1 MRVPLSWLR
10 EYVELPAAVTGREVA
25 EQLIR
30 AGLEVETVEES
41 DLTGPL
47 VVGKV
52 LTYENEP
59 QKNGKT
65 IRWCSL
71 DIGAAEPQWVVC
83 GAHNFEVGDLVV
95 VVLPGAVL
103 PGGFAIAARKTYGH
117 VSNGMICSSS
127 ELGLGDD
134 GTHGI
139 VVLEPD
145 EGQPGDDAIEL
156 LALRDDVLDI
166 AVTPDRGYCLS
177 IRGVAREVA
186 TAYGVP
192 LSDPADLALTGSGVD
207 GYPVRVDDADACSV
221 FVTRTVTGIDPAAT
235 SPRWMQ
241 KRLLASGMRPISI
254 AVDITNYVM
263 LELGNPIHGYDKNL
277 LSGEIVVRRAQ
288 QGEKLVTLDD
298 QTREL
303 DAEDLLITDASGPI
317 GLAGVMGGATTELSA
332 TTRDVVIEAAH
343 FDAIV
348 IARTSRRHKLSTEGS
363 KRWEREV
370 DPNLPRYAAQR
381 VADLLTEHAGG
392 TTLPDETV
400 IDTHPKPAPVNLR
413 ADHPARVAGA
423 PITIEETVRH
433 LESVGCTVEAAAAD
447 AVAAPLAAGVHA
459 PALVITAGTPSD
471 AGAPADAG
479 EGVGEAARGG
489 VGGAAAPA
497 SGATGARGGDALAP
511 STAVG
516 AGGVVGGGVVAGDDL
531 LTVTPPSWR
540 PDLVDPNDFA
550 EEVIRLFGYD
560 NVPSVL
566 PAAAGG
572 QGLTV
577 AQKRRR
583 RVATALVGA
592 GLTEVVSYPFAGP
605 ADFDALGLPADDSRR
620 TTVQL
625 VNPISD
631 EEPSMQTTLLATL
644 LRTAERNV
652 GRGASDLAI
661 FQTGLVFLPK
671 AETKPAP
678 LPSVAQRPSDAEIQA
693 LYDAL
698 PDQPLHV
705 GVVLTG
711 ALTPTGWWGKGSPAG
726 WADAVQVA
734 RLIASAVGVEPV
746 VRNAEY
752 APWHPGRCAEF
763 SIDGTVIGH
772 AGELHPKVC
781 QAFGLPARSSAVE
794 LNLGV
799 LIDAA
804 PESISARPF
813 SSYPVAK
820 EDVALIVP
828 AEVSSAEVQAALT
841 EGAGELL
848 EAVRLFDVYT
858 GEQIGEGKKSL
869 AFALRFR
876 APDRTLKEN
885 EVAGA
890 RQAAVQVAVDRFGA
904 VQRVG

>member
-10 EYVELPAAVTGREVA
+10 EYVDLPGDVTGRQVA

-52 LTYENEP
+52 LSYDDEP

-71 DIGAAEPQWVVC
+71 DIGKDEPQWVVC

-117 VSNGMICSSS
+117 VSNGMICSSA

-139 VVLEPD
+139 VVLEPG
-145 EGQPGDDAIEL
+145 EATPGDDAIEL

-177 IRGVAREVA
+177 IRGVAREAA

-192 LSDPADLALTGSGVD
+192 LKDPADLPLNGSGEG
-207 GYPVRVDDADACSV
+207 GYPVRVDDAKACSV
-221 FVTRTVTGIDPAAT
+221 FVTRTVTGIDAKSL

-241 KRLLASGMRPISI
+241 QRLLASGMRPISI
-254 AVDITNYVM
+254 GVDVTNYVM
-263 LELGNPIHGYDKNL
+263 LELGQPIHGYDKAR
-277 LSGEIVVRRAQ
+277 LSGEIVVRRANA
-288 QGEKLVTLDD
+288 GEKLMTLDD

-303 DAEDLLITDASGPI
+303 DAEDLLITDDTGPI
-317 GLAGVMGGATTELSA
+317 GIAGVMGGASTEISEA
-332 TTRDVVIEAAH
+332 TTDVVIEAAH
-343 FDAIV
+343 FDPIV
-348 IARTSRRHKLSTEGS
+348 IARASRRHKLSSEAS
-363 KRWEREV
+363 RRFEREV

-381 VADLLTEHAGG
+381 VADLLAEYAGG
-392 TTLPDETV
+392 TILAEETV
-400 IDTHPKPAPVNLR
+400 VDTHPQPSPVTLR
-413 ADHPARVAGA
+413 ADHAARVAGA
-423 PITIEETVRH
+423 PITLEETVRH
-433 LESVGCTVEAAAAD
+433 LESVGCTIEVAAAD
-447 AVAAPLAAGVHA
+447 AVAAPLAAGAHA
-459 PALVITAGTPSD
+459 PALAEAGTTT
-471 AGAPADAG
+471 
-479 EGVGEAARGG
+479 V
-489 VGGAAAPA
+489 A
-497 SGATGARGGDALAP
+497 STRIE
-511 STAVG
+511 
-516 AGGVVGGGVVAGDDL
+516 GDDL

-540 PDLVDPNDFA
+540 PDLRDPNDFA

-560 NVPSVL
+560 NVPSIL
-566 PAAAGG
+566 PPAPGG

-577 AQKRRR
+577 SQKRRR
-583 RVATALVGA
+583 KVATALVGA
-592 GLTEVVSYPFAGP
+592 GLTEVVSYPFTGA
-605 ADFDALGLPADDSRR
+605 ADFDAMGIPADDSRR
-620 TTVQL
+620 TTVKL
-625 VNPISD
+625 VNPLSD

-652 GRGASDLAI
+652 GRGANDLAI
-661 FQTGLVFLPK
+661 FQTGLVFHPK
-671 AETKPAP
+671 QETKPAP
-678 LPSVAQRPSDAEIQA
+678 LPSVEHRPSDAEVQS

-711 ALTPTGWWGKGSPAG
+711 ALTPTGWWGKGRPAG
-726 WADAVQVA
+726 WADAVQIA

-746 VRNAEY
+746 VKNAEL
-752 APWHPGRCAEF
+752 APWHPGRCAEL
-763 SIDGTVIGH
+763 SVDGKVVGH

-781 QAFGLPARSSAVE
+781 QAFGLPARSSAAE
-794 LNLGV
+794 LDLEA
-799 LIDAA
+799 LIAA
-804 PESISARPF
+804 GPESVTAHPF

-828 AEVSSAEVQAALT
+828 AEVSAADVQVALA

-848 EAVRLFDVYT
+848 ESVRLFDVYT
-858 GEQIGEGKKSL
+858 GEQIGAGKKSL

-885 EVAGA
+885 EVADA
-890 RQAAVQVAVDRFGA
+890 RQAAVQVTVDRFGA

>member
-10 EYVELPAAVTGREVA
+10 EYVDLPADVTGRQVG

-71 DIGAAEPQWVVC
+71 DIGKDEPQWVVC

-95 VVLPGAVL
+95 VVLPGAIL

-139 VVLEPD
+139 VVLEPG
-145 EGQPGDDAIEL
+145 EATPGDDAIEL
-156 LALRDDVLDI
+156 LALKDDVLDI

-177 IRGVAREVA
+177 IRGVAREAA
-186 TAYGVP
+186 TAYGVA
-192 LSDPADLALTGSGVD
+192 LKDPAELALDGSGAG
-207 GYPVRVDDADACSV
+207 GYPVHVDDAEACSV
-221 FVTRTVTGIDPAAT
+221 FVTRTVTGIDAKAL

-254 AVDITNYVM
+254 GVDVANYVM
-263 LELGNPIHGYDKNL
+263 LELGQPIHTYDKAR
-277 LSGEIVVRRAQ
+277 LSGEIVVRRANA
-288 QGEKLVTLDD
+288 GEKLMTLDD

-303 DAEDLLITDASGPI
+303 DVEDLLITDDSGAI
-317 GLAGVMGGATTELSA
+317 GVAGVMGGASTEISDA
-332 TTRDVVIEAAH
+332 TADVVIEAAH
-343 FDAIV
+343 FDPIV
-348 IARTSRRHKLSTEGS
+348 IARASRRHKLSSEAS
-363 KRWEREV
+363 RRFEREV
-370 DPNLPRYAAQR
+370 DPLLPRYAAQR
-381 VADLLTEHAGG
+381 VADLLAEYAGG
-392 TTLPDETV
+392 TILPEETV
-400 IDTHPKPAPVNLR
+400 VDTHPLPEPVTLR
-413 ADHPARVAGA
+413 ADHAARVAGA
-423 PITIEETVRH
+423 PITLEETVRH

-447 AVAAPLAAGVHA
+447 ATAAPLAAGVHA
-459 PALVITAGTPSD
+459 PVLA
-471 AGAPADAG
+471 
-479 EGVGEAARGG
+479 GVGATT
-489 VGGAAAPA
+489 V
-497 SGATGARGGDALAP
+497 GATN
-511 STAVG
+511 VE
-516 AGGVVGGGVVAGDDL
+516 GDDL

-540 PDLVDPNDFA
+540 PDLRDPNDFA
-550 EEVIRLFGYD
+550 EEVIRLFGFD

-566 PAAAGG
+566 PAAPGG

-577 AQKRRR
+577 SQKRRR
-583 RVATALVGA
+583 KVATALVGA
-592 GLTEVVSYPFAGP
+592 GLTEVVSYPFTGE
-605 ADFDALGLPADDSRR
+605 ADFDAMGLPADDPRR
-620 TTVQL
+620 TTVKL

-631 EEPSMQTTLLATL
+631 EEPSMQTMLLATL

-652 GRGASDLAI
+652 GRGATDLAI

-678 LPSVAQRPSDAEIQA
+678 LPSVAHRPSDAEIQS

-711 ALTPTGWWGKGSPAG
+711 SLTPTGWWGKGRPAG
-726 WADAVQVA
+726 WADAVQIA
-734 RLIASAVGVEPV
+734 RLISSAVGVEPV
-746 VRNAEY
+746 VTNVEL
-752 APWHPGRCAEF
+752 APWHPGRCAQF
-763 SIDGTVIGH
+763 AIDGKVVGY

-781 QAFGLPARSSAVE
+781 QAFGLPTRSSAVE
-794 LNLGV
+794 LDLEA
-799 LIDAA
+799 LIAVG
-804 PESISARPF
+804 PESITAHPF

-820 EDVALIVP
+820 EDVALIV
-828 AEVSSAEVQAALT
+828 AADVAAADVEAALA

-848 EAVRLFDVYT
+848 ESVRLFDVYT

-885 EVAGA
+885 EVADA
-890 RQAAVQVAVDRFGA
+890 RQAAVQVTVDRFNA

>member
-10 EYVELPAAVTGREVA
+10 EYVELPAEVTGRDLG
-25 EQLIR
+25 EQLVR

-71 DIGAAEPQWVVC
+71 DIGKDEPQWVVC

-103 PGGFAIAARKTYGH
+103 PGGFAISARKTYGH
-117 VSNGMICSSS
+117 VSNGMICSST

-134 GTHGI
+134 GTDGI
-139 VVLEPD
+139 VVLEPG
-145 EGQPGDDAIEL
+145 EGVPGDDAIEL
-156 LALRDDVLDI
+156 LSLTDDVLDI

-177 IRGVAREVA
+177 IRGVAREAA
-186 TAYGVP
+186 TAYGLP
-192 LSDPADLALTGSGVD
+192 LKDPAALTLTGSGAG
-207 GYPVRVDDADACSV
+207 GYPVRVDDAKACTT
-221 FVTRTVTGIDPAAT
+221 FVTRTVTGIDAKAV
-235 SPRWMQ
+235 SPRWLQ

-254 AVDITNYVM
+254 GVDVTNYVM
-263 LELGNPIHGYDKNL
+263 LELGQPIHGYDKDR
-277 LSGEIVVRRAQ
+277 LSGEIVVRRATS
-288 QGEKLVTLDD
+288 GEKLVTLDD

-303 DAEDLLITDASGPI
+303 DAEDLLIVDDSGPI
-317 GLAGVMGGATTELSA
+317 GIAGVMGGASTEISETTTE
-332 TTRDVVIEAAH
+332 VVIEAAH
-343 FDAIV
+343 FDPIV
-348 IARTSRRHKLSTEGS
+348 IARASRRHKLSSEAS
-363 KRWEREV
+363 RRFEREV
-370 DPNLPRYAAQR
+370 DPQLPRYAAQR
-381 VADLLTEHAGG
+381 VADLLAELAGG
-392 TTLPDETV
+392 TILTDETV
-400 IDTHPKPAPVNLR
+400 VDTHPQPEPVVIR
-413 ADHPARVAGA
+413 ADHAARVAGA
-423 PITIEETVRH
+423 PITIEETLRH
-433 LESVGCTVEAAAAD
+433 LKSVGCTIEPAAAD
-447 AVAAPLAAGVHA
+447 AVPAALAAGVHS
-459 PALVITAGTPSD
+459 PALA
-471 AGAPADAG
+471 
-479 EGVGEAARGG
+479 EG
-489 VGGAAAPA
+489 
-497 SGATGARGGDALAP
+497 
-511 STAVG
+511 
-516 AGGVVGGGVVAGDDL
+516 GDDL
-531 LTVTPPSWR
+531 LAVTPPSWR
-540 PDLVDPNDFA
+540 PDLRDPNDFA
-550 EEVIRLFGYD
+550 EEAIRLFGYD

-566 PAAAGG
+566 PPAPGG

-577 AQKRRR
+577 SQRRRR

-592 GLTEVVSYPFAGP
+592 GLTEVVSYPFTGD
-605 ADFDALGLPADDSRR
+605 ADFDAMGLPADDARR
-620 TTVQL
+620 TTVKL
-625 VNPISD
+625 VNPLSD
-631 EEPSMQTTLLATL
+631 EEPSLQTTLLATL
-644 LRTAERNV
+644 LRTAERNT
-652 GRGASDLAI
+652 GRGQTDLAI
-661 FQTGLVFLPK
+661 FQTGLVFKPK
-671 AETKPAP
+671 AETKAAP
-678 LPSVAQRPSDAEIQA
+678 RLPVEGRPSDADVQS

-711 ALTPTGWWGKGSPAG
+711 ALTPTGWWGKARPAG
-726 WADAVQVA
+726 WADAVQIA

-746 VRNAEY
+746 VKNVEL

-763 SIDGTVIGH
+763 SVDGKVVGH

-794 LNLGV
+794 LDLEA
-799 LIDAA
+799 LITAG
-804 PESISARPF
+804 PESVTAVPF

-820 EDVALIVP
+820 EDVALIVAADVAA
-828 AEVSSAEVQAALT
+828 AEVEAALV

-848 EAVRLFDVYT
+848 ESVRLFDLYT

-876 APDRTLKEN
+876 AADRTLKDT
-885 EVAGA
+885 EVAEA

>member
-10 EYVELPAAVTGREVA
+10 EYVDLPADVTGRQVA

-71 DIGAAEPQWVVC
+71 DIGKDEPQWVVC

-117 VSNGMICSSS
+117 VSNGMICSST

-139 VVLEPD
+139 VVLEPG
-145 EGQPGDDAIEL
+145 EAKPGDDAIEL
-156 LALRDDVLDI
+156 LSLRDDVLDI

-177 IRGVAREVA
+177 IRGVAREAA

-192 LSDPADLALTGSGVD
+192 LKDPAELALNGSGAN
-207 GYPVRVDDADACSV
+207 GYPVRVDDAGACSV
-221 FVTRTVTGIDPAAT
+221 FVTRTVTGIDPQAL

-254 AVDITNYVM
+254 GVDVANYVM
-263 LELGNPIHGYDKNL
+263 LELGQPIHTYDEAR
-277 LSGEIVVRRAQ
+277 LSGGIVVRRANA
-288 QGEKLVTLDD
+288 GEKLMTLDD

-303 DAEDLLITDASGPI
+303 DAEDLLITDDSGPI
-317 GLAGVMGGATTELSA
+317 GIAGVMGGASTEISDA
-332 TTRDVVIEAAH
+332 TTDVVIEAAH
-343 FDAIV
+343 FDPIV
-348 IARTSRRHKLSTEGS
+348 IARASRRHKLSSEAS
-363 KRWEREV
+363 RRFEREV
-370 DPNLPRYAAQR
+370 DPALPRYAAQR
-381 VADLLTEHAGG
+381 VADLLAEHAGG
-392 TTLPDETV
+392 TILPDETV
-400 IDTHPKPAPVNLR
+400 VDTHPAPSPVNLR
-413 ADHPARVAGA
+413 ADHAARVAGA
-423 PITIEETVRH
+423 VITLDETLKH
-433 LESVGCTVEAAAAD
+433 LQSVGCTVEAAAAD
-447 AVAAPLAAGVHA
+447 AVAAPLAAGAHA
-459 PALVITAGTPSD
+459 PALETVGTTTLGSSRL
-471 AGAPADAG
+471 
-479 EGVGEAARGG
+479 V
-489 VGGAAAPA
+489 
-497 SGATGARGGDALAP
+497 
-511 STAVG
+511 
-516 AGGVVGGGVVAGDDL
+516 GDDL
-531 LTVTPPSWR
+531 LAVTPPSWR
-540 PDLVDPNDFA
+540 PDLRDPNDFA

-566 PAAAGG
+566 PAAPGG

-577 AQKRRR
+577 SQRRRR

-592 GLTEVVSYPFAGP
+592 GLTEVVSYPFTGD
-605 ADFDALGLPADDSRR
+605 ADFDAMAIPADDSRR
-620 TTVQL
+620 TTVKL
-625 VNPISD
+625 VNPLSD

-652 GRGASDLAI
+652 GRGATDLAI

-678 LPSVAQRPSDAEIQA
+678 LPSVAHRPSDDEIQA

-705 GVVLTG
+705 GAVLTG
-711 ALTPTGWWGKGSPAG
+711 SLTPTGWWGKGRPAG
-726 WADAVQVA
+726 WADAVQIA

-746 VRNAEY
+746 VKNAEL

-763 SIDGTVIGH
+763 SLEDGTVVGH

-781 QAFGLPARSSAVE
+781 QAFGLPARSSALE
-794 LNLGV
+794 LDLDA
-799 LIDAA
+799 LIAA
-804 PESISARPF
+804 GPESITAHPF

-820 EDVALIVP
+820 EDVALIVAADVP
-828 AEVSSAEVQAALT
+828 AADVQDALA

-848 EAVRLFDVYT
+848 ESVRLFDVYT

-885 EVAGA
+885 EVADA
-890 RQAAVQVAVDRFGA
+890 RQAAVQVTVDRFNA

>member
-10 EYVELPAAVTGREVA
+10 EYVELPADVTGRQVG

-41 DLTGPL
+41 ELTGPL

-71 DIGAAEPQWVVC
+71 DIGKDEPQWVVC

-103 PGGFAIAARKTYGH
+103 PGGFAISARKTYGH
-117 VSNGMICSSS
+117 VSNGMICSSA

-139 VVLEPD
+139 VVLEPG
-145 EGQPGDDAIEL
+145 EAAPGADAIEL
-156 LALRDDVLDI
+156 LALSDDVLDI

-177 IRGVAREVA
+177 IRGVAREAA

-192 LSDPADLALTGSGVD
+192 LKDPADLALTGSGAG
-207 GYPVRVDDADACSV
+207 GYPVRVDDAAACSV
-221 FVTRTVTGIDPAAT
+221 FVTRTVTGIDAT
-235 SPRWMQ
+235 ALSPRWMQ
-241 KRLLASGMRPISI
+241 KRLLAAGMRPISI
-254 AVDITNYVM
+254 GVDVTNYVM
-263 LELGNPIHGYDKNL
+263 LELGQPIHGYDKGR
-277 LSGEIVVRRAQ
+277 LSGDIVVRRATA
-288 QGEKLVTLDD
+288 GEKLMTLDD

-303 DAEDLLITDASGPI
+303 DAEDLLITDDSGPI
-317 GLAGVMGGATTELSA
+317 GIAGVMGGASTEISDA
-332 TTRDVVIEAAH
+332 TTDVVIEAAH
-343 FDAIV
+343 FDPIV
-348 IARTSRRHKLSTEGS
+348 IARASRRHKLSSEAS
-363 KRWEREV
+363 RRFEREV
-370 DPNLPRYAAQR
+370 DPLLPRYAAQR
-381 VADLLTEHAGG
+381 VADLLAEYAGG
-392 TTLPDETV
+392 TVLSDETV
-400 IDTHPKPAPVNLR
+400 VDTHPAPAPVTLR
-413 ADHPARVAGA
+413 ADHAARVAGA
-423 PITIEETVRH
+423 PITLEETVRD
-433 LESVGCTVEAAAAD
+433 LQAVGCTVEAAAAD
-447 AVAAPLAAGVHA
+447 AIPAPLAAGVHA
-459 PALVITAGTPSD
+459 SALV
-471 AGAPADAG
+471 
-479 EGVGEAARGG
+479 EV
-489 VGGAAAPA
+489 
-497 SGATGARGGDALAP
+497 GATTIG
-511 STAVG
+511 STQ
-516 AGGVVGGGVVAGDDL
+516 VVGDDL

-540 PDLVDPNDFA
+540 PDLGDPNDFA

-560 NVPSVL
+560 NVPSIL
-566 PAAAGG
+566 PSAPGG

-577 AQKRRR
+577 SQRRRR

-592 GLTEVVSYPFAGP
+592 GLTEVVSYPFTGE
-605 ADFDALGLPADDSRR
+605 ADFDAMGLPADDSRR
-620 TTVQL
+620 TTVKL
-625 VNPISD
+625 VNPLSD

-652 GRGASDLAI
+652 GRGANDLAL

-678 LPSVAQRPSDAEIQA
+678 LPSVAHRPSDAEIQS

-705 GVVLTG
+705 GIVLTG
-711 ALTPTGWWGKGSPAG
+711 ALTPTGWWGKGRPAG
-726 WADAVQVA
+726 WADAVQIG
-734 RLIASAVGVEPV
+734 RLVASAVGVEPDV
-746 VRNAEY
+746 KNTEL

-763 SIDGTVIGH
+763 SVDGKVVGH

-781 QAFGLPARSSAVE
+781 QAFGLPARSGAVE
-794 LNLGV
+794 LDLDA
-799 LIDAA
+799 LIAA
-804 PESISARPF
+804 GPESITAHPF

-820 EDVALIVP
+820 EDVALIV
-828 AEVSSAEVQAALT
+828 ADEVSAADVQAALA

-848 EAVRLFDVYT
+848 ESVRLFDVYT
-858 GEQIGEGKKSL
+858 GEQIGAGKKSL

-885 EVAGA
+885 EVADA
-890 RQAAVQVAVDRFGA
+890 RQAAVQVTVDRFGA

>member
-10 EYVELPAAVTGREVA
+10 EYVDLPGDVTGRQVA

-52 LTYENEP
+52 LSYDDEP

-71 DIGAAEPQWVVC
+71 DIGKDEPQWVVC

-117 VSNGMICSSS
+117 VSNGMICSSA

-139 VVLEPD
+139 VVLEPG
-145 EGQPGDDAIEL
+145 EATPGDDAIEL

-177 IRGVAREVA
+177 IRGVAREAA

-192 LSDPADLALTGSGVD
+192 LKDPADLPLNGSGEG
-207 GYPVRVDDADACSV
+207 GYPVRVDDAKACSV
-221 FVTRTVTGIDPAAT
+221 FVTRTVTGIDAKSL

-241 KRLLASGMRPISI
+241 QRLLASGMRPISI
-254 AVDITNYVM
+254 GVDVTNYVM
-263 LELGNPIHGYDKNL
+263 LELGQPIHGYDKAR
-277 LSGEIVVRRAQ
+277 LSGEIVVRRANA
-288 QGEKLVTLDD
+288 GEKLMTLDD

-303 DAEDLLITDASGPI
+303 DAEDLLITDDSGPI
-317 GLAGVMGGATTELSA
+317 GIAGVMGGASTEISEA
-332 TTRDVVIEAAH
+332 TTDVVIEAAH
-343 FDAIV
+343 FDPIV
-348 IARTSRRHKLSTEGS
+348 IARASRRHKLSSEAS
-363 KRWEREV
+363 RRFEREV

-381 VADLLTEHAGG
+381 VADLLAEYAGG
-392 TTLPDETV
+392 TILAEETV
-400 IDTHPKPAPVNLR
+400 VDTHPQPSPVTLR
-413 ADHPARVAGA
+413 ADHAARVAGA
-423 PITIEETVRH
+423 PITLEETVRH
-433 LESVGCTVEAAAAD
+433 LESVGCTIEVAAAD
-447 AVAAPLAAGVHA
+447 AVAAPLAAGAHA
-459 PALVITAGTPSD
+459 PALAEAGTTT
-471 AGAPADAG
+471 
-479 EGVGEAARGG
+479 V
-489 VGGAAAPA
+489 A
-497 SGATGARGGDALAP
+497 STRIE
-511 STAVG
+511 
-516 AGGVVGGGVVAGDDL
+516 GDDL

-540 PDLVDPNDFA
+540 PDLRDPNDFA

-560 NVPSVL
+560 NVPSIL
-566 PAAAGG
+566 PPAPGG

-577 AQKRRR
+577 SQKRRR
-583 RVATALVGA
+583 KVATALVGA
-592 GLTEVVSYPFAGP
+592 GLTEVVSYPFTGA
-605 ADFDALGLPADDSRR
+605 ADFDAMGIPADDSRR
-620 TTVQL
+620 TTVKL
-625 VNPISD
+625 VNPLSD

-652 GRGASDLAI
+652 GRGANDLAI
-661 FQTGLVFLPK
+661 FQTGLVFHPK
-671 AETKPAP
+671 PETKPAP
-678 LPSVAQRPSDAEIQA
+678 LPSVEHRPSDAEVQS

-711 ALTPTGWWGKGSPAG
+711 SLTPTGWWGKGRPAG
-726 WADAVQVA
+726 WADAVQIA

-746 VRNAEY
+746 VKNAEL

-763 SIDGTVIGH
+763 SVDGKVVGH

-781 QAFGLPARSSAVE
+781 QAFGLPARSSAAE
-794 LNLGV
+794 LDLEA
-799 LIDAA
+799 LIAA
-804 PESISARPF
+804 GPESVTAHPF

-828 AEVSSAEVQAALT
+828 AEVAAADVQVALA

-848 EAVRLFDVYT
+848 ESVRLFDVYT
-858 GEQIGEGKKSL
+858 GEQIGAGKKSL

-885 EVAGA
+885 EVADA
-890 RQAAVQVAVDRFGA
+890 RQAAVQVTVDRFGA

>member
-1 MRVPLSWLR
+1 MRVPLSWLH
-10 EYVELPAAVTGREVA
+10 EYVDLPAEVTGRDVGEK
-25 EQLIR
+25 LIR

-52 LTYENEP
+52 LTYDDEP

-71 DIGAAEPQWVVC
+71 DIGKDEPQWVVC
-83 GAHNFEVGDLVV
+83 GANNFEVGDLVV

-103 PGGFAIAARKTYGH
+103 PGGFAISARKTYGH
-117 VSNGMICSSS
+117 VSSGMICSSS

-139 VVLEPD
+139 VVLEPG
-145 EGQPGDDAIEL
+145 EAVPGDDAIEL

-177 IRGVAREVA
+177 IRGVAREAA
-186 TAYGVP
+186 TAYGVE
-192 LSDPADLALTGSGVD
+192 LKDPAGLRLTGSGQG
-207 GYPVRVDDADACSV
+207 GYPVRVDDAAACSV
-221 FVTRTVTGIDPAAT
+221 FVTRTVTGIDPKAL

-254 AVDITNYVM
+254 GVDITNYVM
-263 LELGNPIHGYDKNL
+263 LELGQPIHGYDKAR
-277 LSGEIVVRRAQ
+277 LSGEIVVRRATP
-288 QGEKLVTLDD
+288 GEKLMTLDD

-303 DAEDLLITDASGPI
+303 DAEDLLITDDSGPI
-317 GLAGVMGGATTELSA
+317 GVAGVMGGASTEISDA
-332 TTRDVVIEAAH
+332 TADVVIEAAH
-343 FDAIV
+343 FHPIV
-348 IARTSRRHKLSTEGS
+348 IARASRRHKLSSEAS
-363 KRWEREV
+363 RRFEREV
-370 DPNLPRYAAQR
+370 DPLLPRYAAQR
-381 VADLLTEHAGG
+381 VADLLVDLAGG
-392 TTLPDETV
+392 TLEADETV
-400 IDTHPKPAPVNLR
+400 VDTHALPEPTTIR
-413 ADHPARVAGA
+413 ADHSARVAGA
-423 PITIEETVRH
+423 SITIEETLRH
-433 LESVGCTVEAAAAD
+433 LRSVGCTVEPAPAG
-447 AVAAPLAAGVHA
+447 AVPAPLAAGVHA
-459 PALVITAGTPSD
+459 PAT
-471 AGAPADAG
+471 
-479 EGVGEAARGG
+479 EVG
-489 VGGAAAPA
+489 
-497 SGATGARGGDALAP
+497 
-511 STAVG
+511 
-516 AGGVVGGGVVAGDDL
+516 GDDL
-531 LTVTPPSWR
+531 LSVTPPSWR
-540 PDLVDPNDFA
+540 PDLHDPNDFA

-560 NVPSVL
+560 NVPSIL
-566 PAAAGG
+566 PPAPGG

-577 AQKRRR
+577 AQRRRR

-592 GLTEVVSYPFAGP
+592 GLTEVVSYPFTGA
-605 ADFDALGLPADDSRR
+605 ADFDAMGLPADDPRR
-620 TTVQL
+620 TTVKL
-625 VNPISD
+625 VNPLSD
-631 EEPSMQTTLLATL
+631 EEPSMQTMLLATL
-644 LRTAERNV
+644 LRTAERNA
-652 GRGASDLAI
+652 GRGATDLAI

-671 AETKPAP
+671 GESKPAP
-678 LPSVAQRPSDAEIQA
+678 LLPVEHRPSDAEIQT
-693 LYDAL
+693 LNDAL

-711 ALTPTGWWGKGSPAG
+711 SRTPTGWWGKGQPVS
-726 WADAVQVA
+726 WADAVQLA
-734 RLIASAVGVEPV
+734 RTIASAVGVEPK
-746 VRNAEY
+746 VRNGEV

-763 SIDGTVIGH
+763 SVDGKVVGH

-794 LNLGV
+794 LDLEA
-799 LIDAA
+799 LITAGPSSIAA
-804 PESISARPF
+804 HPF

-828 AEVSSAEVQAALT
+828 ADVAAAEVEAALA

-848 EAVRLFDVYT
+848 ESVRLFDLYT

-876 APDRTLKEN
+876 AADRTLKEN
-885 EVAGA
+885 EVADA

>member
-10 EYVELPAAVTGREVA
+10 EYVDLPAGVTGRDVGEK
-25 EQLIR
+25 LIR

-52 LTYENEP
+52 LTFEDEP

-71 DIGAAEPQWVVC
+71 DIGKDEAQWVVC
-83 GAHNFEVGDLVV
+83 GANNFEVGDLVV

-103 PGGFAIAARKTYGH
+103 PGGFAISARKTYGH
-117 VSNGMICSSS
+117 VSNGMICSSA

-139 VVLEPD
+139 VVLEPG
-145 EGQPGDDAIEL
+145 EAAPGDDAIAL

-177 IRGVAREVA
+177 IRGVAREAA
-186 TAYGVP
+186 TAYGVA
-192 LSDPADLALTGSGVD
+192 LKDPAELALDGSGSG
-207 GYPVRVDDADACSV
+207 GYPVRVDDAEACSV
-221 FVTRTVTGIDPAAT
+221 FVTRTVTGIDAKAL

-254 AVDITNYVM
+254 GVDVANYVM
-263 LELGNPIHGYDKNL
+263 LELGQPIHTYDKAR
-277 LSGEIVVRRAQ
+277 LSGEIVVRRANA
-288 QGEKLVTLDD
+288 GEKLMTLDD

-303 DAEDLLITDASGPI
+303 DVEDLLITDDSGAI
-317 GLAGVMGGATTELSA
+317 GVAGVMGGASTEISDA
-332 TTRDVVIEAAH
+332 TTDVVIEAAH
-343 FDAIV
+343 FDPIV
-348 IARTSRRHKLSTEGS
+348 IARASRRHKLSSEAS
-363 KRWEREV
+363 RRFEREV
-370 DPNLPRYAAQR
+370 DPLLPRYAAQR
-381 VADLLTEHAGG
+381 VADLLAEYAGG
-392 TTLPDETV
+392 TILPDETV
-400 IDTHPKPAPVNLR
+400 VDTHPSPAPVNVR
-413 ADHPARVAGA
+413 ADHAARVAGA
-423 PITIEETVRH
+423 AITLPETLQH
-433 LESVGCTVEAAAAD
+433 LRSVGCRVDRAAAD
-447 AVAAPLAAGVHA
+447 AAPAPLAAGVHA
-459 PALVITAGTPSD
+459 PALVID
-471 AGAPADAG
+471 APARPAPGREEVESGPAPADGSAG
-479 EGVGEAARGG
+479 SAV
-489 VGGAAAPA
+489 
-497 SGATGARGGDALAP
+497 ATDL
-511 STAVG
+511 
-516 AGGVVGGGVVAGDDL
+516 AGDDL

-540 PDLVDPNDFA
+540 PDLRDPNDFA
-550 EEVIRLFGYD
+550 EEVIRLFGFD

-566 PAAAGG
+566 PAAPGG

-577 AQKRRR
+577 SQRRRR

-592 GLTEVVSYPFAGP
+592 GLTEVVSYPFTGE
-605 ADFDALGLPADDSRR
+605 ADFDAMGLPADDPRR
-620 TTVQL
+620 TTVKL

-652 GRGASDLAI
+652 GRGATDLAI

-678 LPSVAQRPSDAEIQA
+678 LPSVEHRPSDAEIQS

-711 ALTPTGWWGKGSPAG
+711 SLTPTGWWGKGRPAG
-726 WADAVQVA
+726 WADAVQLA

-746 VRNAEY
+746 VTNVEL
-752 APWHPGRCAEF
+752 APWHPGRCAQF
-763 SIDGTVIGH
+763 TVDGKVVGH

-781 QAFGLPARSSAVE
+781 QAFGLPTRASAVE
-794 LNLGV
+794 LDLDA
-799 LIDAA
+799 LIAA
-804 PESISARPF
+804 GPESVTAHPF

-820 EDVALIVP
+820 EDVALIV
-828 AEVSSAEVQAALT
+828 AADVAAADVQAALA

-848 EAVRLFDVYT
+848 ESIRLFDVYT

-876 APDRTLKEN
+876 APDRTLKED
-885 EVAGA
+885 EAAEA
-890 RQAAVQVAVDRFGA
+890 RQAAVQVTVDRFNA

>member
-10 EYVELPAAVTGREVA
+10 EYVDLPADVTGRGVA
-25 EQLIR
+25 EKLIR
-30 AGLEVETVEES
+30 AGLEVETVDES
-41 DLTGPL
+41 DLSGPL

-71 DIGAAEPQWVVC
+71 DIGKDEPQWVVC

-103 PGGFAIAARKTYGH
+103 PGGFAISARKTYGH

-139 VVLEPD
+139 VVLEPG
-145 EGQPGDDAIEL
+145 EAKPGDDAIEL
-156 LALRDDVLDI
+156 LSLRDDVLDI

-177 IRGVAREVA
+177 IRGVAREAA

-192 LSDPADLALTGSGVD
+192 LKDPAAVTLTGAGSG
-207 GYPVRVDDADACSV
+207 GYPVRVDDAGACSV
-221 FVTRTVTGIDPAAT
+221 FVTRTVTGIDPKAP
-235 SPRWMQ
+235 SPRWLQ
-241 KRLLASGMRPISI
+241 KRLLATGMRPISI
-254 AVDITNYVM
+254 GVDVTNYVM
-263 LELGNPIHGYDKNL
+263 LELGQPIHGYDKAR
-277 LSGEIVVRRAQ
+277 LSGEIVVRRANA
-288 QGEKLVTLDD
+288 GEKLMTLDD

-303 DAEDLLITDASGPI
+303 DAEDLLITDDSGPI
-317 GLAGVMGGATTELSA
+317 GIAGVMGGATTEISES
-332 TTRDVVIEAAH
+332 TSDVVIEAAH
-343 FDAIV
+343 FHPIV
-348 IARTSRRHKLSTEGS
+348 IARASRRHKLSSEAS
-363 KRWEREV
+363 RRFEREV
-370 DPNLPRYAAQR
+370 DPLLPRYAAQR
-381 VADLLTEHAGG
+381 VADLLAELAGG
-392 TTLPDETV
+392 TIEADETV
-400 IDTHPKPAPVNLR
+400 VDTHGVPEPVTFR
-413 ADHPARVAGA
+413 ADHAARVAGA

-433 LESVGCTVEAAAAD
+433 LESVGCKVDPAPAGATP
-447 AVAAPLAAGVHA
+447 APLAAGVHA
-459 PALVITAGTPSD
+459 PALVVA
-471 AGAPADAG
+471 
-479 EGVGEAARGG
+479 
-489 VGGAAAPA
+489 GAAA
-497 SGATGARGGDALAP
+497 
-511 STAVG
+511 V
-516 AGGVVGGGVVAGDDL
+516 GGVAAEGLAGLAGDDL
-531 LTVTPPSWR
+531 LTVTPPAWR
-540 PDLVDPNDFA
+540 PDLRDPNDFA

-566 PAAAGG
+566 PPAPGG

-577 AQKRRR
+577 SQTRRR
-583 RVATALVGA
+583 RIATALVGA
-592 GLTEVVSYPFAGP
+592 GLTEVVSYPFAGD
-605 ADFDALGLPADDSRR
+605 ADFDAMGLPADDPRR
-620 TTVQL
+620 TTVKL
-625 VNPISD
+625 VNPLSD

-652 GRGASDLAI
+652 GRGNTDLAI

-671 AETKPAP
+671 AEPKPAP
-678 LPSVAQRPSDAEIQA
+678 LPSVAQRPSDAEIKS

-705 GVVLTG
+705 GAVLTG
-711 ALTPTGWWGKGSPAG
+711 ARTPAGWWGKAQPTTWS
-726 WADAVQVA
+726 DAVQLARTVA
-734 RLIASAVGVEPV
+734 NAVGVEPV
-746 VRNAEY
+746 VRNVEV
-752 APWHPGRCAEF
+752 APWHPGRCAEL
-763 SIDGTVIGH
+763 SVDGKVVGH

-781 QAFGLPARSSAVE
+781 QAFGLPARSGALE
-794 LNLGV
+794 LDLDV
-799 LIDAA
+799 LMAAA
-804 PESISARPF
+804 PASVVAEPF

-828 AEVSSAEVQAALT
+828 ADVAAAEVEAALV
-841 EGAGELL
+841 EGAGALL
-848 EAVRLFDVYT
+848 ESIRLFDLYT

-885 EVAGA
+885 EVADA

>member
-10 EYVELPAAVTGREVA
+10 EYVDLPGDVTGRQVA

-71 DIGAAEPQWVVC
+71 DIGKDEPQWVVC

-117 VSNGMICSSS
+117 VSNGMICSSA

-139 VVLEPD
+139 VVLEPG
-145 EGQPGDDAIEL
+145 EATPGDDAIEL

-177 IRGVAREVA
+177 IRGVAREAA

-192 LSDPADLALTGSGVD
+192 LKDPADLPLNGSGEG
-207 GYPVRVDDADACSV
+207 GYPVRVDDAKACSV
-221 FVTRTVTGIDPAAT
+221 FVTRTVTGIDAKSL

-254 AVDITNYVM
+254 GVDVTNYVM
-263 LELGNPIHGYDKNL
+263 LELGQPIHGYDKAR
-277 LSGEIVVRRAQ
+277 LSGEIVVRRANA
-288 QGEKLVTLDD
+288 GEKLMTLDD

-303 DAEDLLITDASGPI
+303 DAEDLLITDDSGPI
-317 GLAGVMGGATTELSA
+317 GIAGVMGGASTEISEA
-332 TTRDVVIEAAH
+332 TTDVVIEAAH
-343 FDAIV
+343 FDPIV
-348 IARTSRRHKLSTEGS
+348 IARASRRHKLSSEAS
-363 KRWEREV
+363 RRFEREV

-381 VADLLTEHAGG
+381 VADLLAEYAGG
-392 TTLPDETV
+392 TILAEETV
-400 IDTHPKPAPVNLR
+400 VDTHPQPSPVTLR
-413 ADHPARVAGA
+413 ADHAARVAGA
-423 PITIEETVRH
+423 PITVEETVRH
-433 LESVGCTVEAAAAD
+433 LESVGCTIEVAAAD
-447 AVAAPLAAGVHA
+447 AVAAPLAAGAHA
-459 PALVITAGTPSD
+459 PALAEAGTTT
-471 AGAPADAG
+471 
-479 EGVGEAARGG
+479 V
-489 VGGAAAPA
+489 A
-497 SGATGARGGDALAP
+497 STRIE
-511 STAVG
+511 
-516 AGGVVGGGVVAGDDL
+516 GDDL

-540 PDLVDPNDFA
+540 PDLRDPNDFA

-560 NVPSVL
+560 NVPSIL
-566 PAAAGG
+566 PPAPGG

-577 AQKRRR
+577 SQKRRR
-583 RVATALVGA
+583 KVATALVGA
-592 GLTEVVSYPFAGP
+592 GLTEVVSYPFTGA
-605 ADFDALGLPADDSRR
+605 ADFDAMGIPADDSRR
-620 TTVQL
+620 TTVKL
-625 VNPISD
+625 VNPLSD

-652 GRGASDLAI
+652 GRGANDLAI
-661 FQTGLVFLPK
+661 FQTGLVFHPK
-671 AETKPAP
+671 PETKPAP
-678 LPSVAQRPSDAEIQA
+678 LPSVEHRPSNAEVQS

-711 ALTPTGWWGKGSPAG
+711 ALTPTGWWGKGRPAG
-726 WADAVQVA
+726 WADAVQIA
-734 RLIASAVGVEPV
+734 RLIASAVGVAPV
-746 VRNAEY
+746 VKNAEL

-763 SIDGTVIGH
+763 SVDGKVVGH

-781 QAFGLPARSSAVE
+781 QAFGLPARSSAAE
-794 LNLGV
+794 LDLEA
-799 LIDAA
+799 LIAA
-804 PESISARPF
+804 GPESITAHPF

-828 AEVSSAEVQAALT
+828 AEVAAADVQVALA

-848 EAVRLFDVYT
+848 ESVRLFDVYT
-858 GEQIGEGKKSL
+858 GEQIGAGKKSL

-885 EVAGA
+885 EVADA
-890 RQAAVQVAVDRFGA
+890 RQAAVQVTVDRFGA

>member
-10 EYVELPAAVTGREVA
+10 EYVDLPAGVTGRDVGEK
-25 EQLIR
+25 LIR

-41 DLTGPL
+41 DLSGPL

-52 LTYENEP
+52 LSYDDEP

-71 DIGAAEPQWVVC
+71 DIGQDEPQWVVC
-83 GAHNFEVGDLVV
+83 GANNFEVGDLVV

-103 PGGFAIAARKTYGH
+103 PGGFAISARKTYGH

-139 VVLEPD
+139 VVLEPG
-145 EGQPGDDAIEL
+145 EAQPGDDAIEL
-156 LALRDDVLDI
+156 LALHDDVLDI

-186 TAYGVP
+186 TAYGVE
-192 LSDPADLALTGSGVD
+192 LKDPAGLALDGAGSG
-207 GYPVRVDDADACSV
+207 GYPVRVDDAEGCSV
-221 FVTRTVTGIDPAAT
+221 FVTRTVTGIDAKAL

-254 AVDITNYVM
+254 GVDVTNYVM
-263 LELGNPIHGYDKNL
+263 LELGQPIHGYDKTR
-277 LSGEIVVRRAQ
+277 LSGEIVVRRAHA
-288 QGEKLVTLDD
+288 GEKLMTLDD

-303 DAEDLLITDASGPI
+303 DAEDLLITDDSGPI
-317 GLAGVMGGATTELSA
+317 GIAGVMGGASTEISDA
-332 TTRDVVIEAAH
+332 TTDVVIEAAH
-343 FDAIV
+343 FHPIV
-348 IARTSRRHKLSTEGS
+348 IARASRRHKLSSEAS
-363 KRWEREV
+363 RRFEREV
-370 DPNLPRYAAQR
+370 DPLLPRYAAQR
-381 VADLLTEHAGG
+381 VADLLADLAGG
-392 TTLPDETV
+392 TVQPDETV
-400 IDTHPKPAPVNLR
+400 VDTHTLPEPVTIR
-413 ADHPARVAGA
+413 ADHAARVAGA
-423 PITIEETVRH
+423 PISIAETVRH
-433 LESVGCTVEAAAAD
+433 LQSVGCSVERAAAD
-447 AVAAPLAAGVHA
+447 AVPAPLAAGVHA
-459 PALVITAGTPSD
+459 PALV
-471 AGAPADAG
+471 
-479 EGVGEAARGG
+479 VAA
-489 VGGAAAPA
+489 ASASAPA
-497 SGATGARGGDALAP
+497 SE
-511 STAVG
+511 TAG
-516 AGGVVGGGVVAGDDL
+516 LAGDDL

-540 PDLVDPNDFA
+540 PDLRDPNDFA
-550 EEVIRLFGYD
+550 EEAIRLFGFV

-566 PAAAGG
+566 PAAPGG

-577 AQKRRR
+577 SQRRR
-583 RVATALVGA
+583 RRIATALVGA
-592 GLTEVVSYPFAGP
+592 GLTEVVSYPFAGD
-605 ADFDALGLPADDSRR
+605 ADFDAMGLPADDSRR
-620 TTVQL
+620 TTVKL
-625 VNPISD
+625 VNPLSD

-652 GRGASDLAI
+652 GRGATDLAI
-661 FQTGLVFLPK
+661 FQSGLVFLPK
-671 AETKPAP
+671 PDVRPAP
-678 LPSVAQRPSDAEIQA
+678 LPSVAHRPSDAEVRS

-698 PDQPLHV
+698 PEQPLHL

-711 ALTPTGWWGKGSPAG
+711 SLTPTGWWGKGRPAG
-726 WADAVQVA
+726 WSDAVQLA
-734 RLIASAVGVEPV
+734 RMIASVVGVEPV
-746 VRNAEY
+746 VKNVEL

-763 SIDGTVIGH
+763 SVDGKVVGH

-794 LNLGV
+794 LDLDA
-799 LIDAA
+799 LIAA
-804 PESISARPF
+804 GPESIAATPF

-828 AEVSSAEVQAALT
+828 ADVAAADVEAALV

-848 EAVRLFDVYT
+848 ESIRLFDLYT
-858 GEQIGEGKKSL
+858 GEQIGAGKKSL

-885 EVAGA
+885 EVADV

>member
-10 EYVELPAAVTGREVA
+10 EYVDLPGDVTGRQVA

-71 DIGAAEPQWVVC
+71 DIGKDEPQWVVC

-117 VSNGMICSSS
+117 VSNGMICSSA

-139 VVLEPD
+139 VVLEPG
-145 EGQPGDDAIEL
+145 EATPGDDAIEL

-177 IRGVAREVA
+177 IRGVAREAA

-192 LSDPADLALTGSGVD
+192 LKDPADLPLNGSGEG
-207 GYPVRVDDADACSV
+207 GYPVRVDDAKACSV
-221 FVTRTVTGIDPAAT
+221 FVTRTVTGIDAKSL

-254 AVDITNYVM
+254 GVDVTNYVM
-263 LELGNPIHGYDKNL
+263 LELGQPIHGYDKAR
-277 LSGEIVVRRAQ
+277 LSGEIVVRRANA
-288 QGEKLVTLDD
+288 GEKLMTLDD

-303 DAEDLLITDASGPI
+303 DAEDLLITDDSGPI
-317 GLAGVMGGATTELSA
+317 GIAGVMGGASTEISEA
-332 TTRDVVIEAAH
+332 TTDVVIEAAH
-343 FDAIV
+343 FDPIV
-348 IARTSRRHKLSTEGS
+348 IARASRRHKLSSEAS
-363 KRWEREV
+363 RRFEREV

-381 VADLLTEHAGG
+381 VADLLAEYAGG
-392 TTLPDETV
+392 TILAEETV
-400 IDTHPKPAPVNLR
+400 VDTRPQPSPVTLR

-423 PITIEETVRH
+423 PITLEETVRH
-433 LESVGCTVEAAAAD
+433 LESVGCTIEVAAAD
-447 AVAAPLAAGVHA
+447 AVAAPLAAGAHA
-459 PALVITAGTPSD
+459 PALAEAGTTT
-471 AGAPADAG
+471 
-479 EGVGEAARGG
+479 V
-489 VGGAAAPA
+489 A
-497 SGATGARGGDALAP
+497 STRIE
-511 STAVG
+511 
-516 AGGVVGGGVVAGDDL
+516 GDDL
-531 LTVTPPSWR
+531 VTVTPPSWR
-540 PDLVDPNDFA
+540 PDLRDPNDFA

-560 NVPSVL
+560 NVPSIL
-566 PAAAGG
+566 PPAPGG

-577 AQKRRR
+577 SQKRRR
-583 RVATALVGA
+583 KVATALVGA
-592 GLTEVVSYPFAGP
+592 GLTEVVSYPFTGA
-605 ADFDALGLPADDSRR
+605 ADFDAMGIPADDSRR
-620 TTVQL
+620 TTVKL
-625 VNPISD
+625 VNPLSD

-652 GRGASDLAI
+652 GRGANDLAI
-661 FQTGLVFLPK
+661 FQTGLVFHPK
-671 AETKPAP
+671 PETKPAP
-678 LPSVAQRPSDAEIQA
+678 LPSVEHRPSDAEVQS

-711 ALTPTGWWGKGSPAG
+711 AVTPTGWWGKGRAAG
-726 WADAVQVA
+726 WADAVQIA

-746 VRNAEY
+746 VKNAEL

-763 SIDGTVIGH
+763 SVDGKVVGH

-781 QAFGLPARSSAVE
+781 QAFGLPARSSAAE
-794 LNLGV
+794 LDLEA
-799 LIDAA
+799 LIAA
-804 PESISARPF
+804 GPESITAHPF

-828 AEVSSAEVQAALT
+828 AEVAAADVQVALA

-848 EAVRLFDVYT
+848 ESVRLFDVYT
-858 GEQIGEGKKSL
+858 GEQIGAGKKSL

-885 EVAGA
+885 EVADA
-890 RQAAVQVAVDRFGA
+890 RQAAVQVTVDRFGA